1 MVILIRFMV
10 TIREILNKLKWTNQI
25 NNYVVI
31 FISRGSPNNEEVID
45 LSRIVSISRDGF
57 TYISSSGRE
66 TYIPYHRVVLIKRKD
81 GTVIFRRNVPH

>member
-1 MVILIRFMV
+1 MAILIRFMA

-25 NNYVVI
+25 DDYVLV

-45 LSRIVSISRDGF
+45 LSKVISISRDGF
-57 TYISSSGRE
+57 TYISGNGKE
-66 TYIPYHRVVLIKRKD
+66 TYIPYHRVILIKRKD